1 MIGSRVEA
9 VNAMRAVASF
19 YRQVEPSHP
28 TPLLMDK
35 ACALAQHDFMSLLG
49 AILPDVAQMPQT
61 DS

>member
-35 ACALAQHDFMSLLG
+35 ACSLAQHDFMSLLG